1 MASPRSFNLADLWE
15 AVVPHVADRTALVV
29 DDGSWTY
36 AELED
41 RSNRLADH
49 LRRAGIG
56 PGDNVGCY
64 LYNGPEYVE
73 VMLAA
78 FKLRAVPINVNY
90 RYVADEL
97 RYLCADAELRAIV
110 HDPSFADRVDAV
122 AGDLP
127 MLTTRLTV
135 GEGGDYEA
143 ALAAASPA
151 PVEVERSSDD
161 HYIVYTGGTTGMPKG
176 VVWRM
181 EDAFYACFGGG
192 DWMRMN
198 PITTPDQITE
208 RIQQDQ
214 VVFFALAPMMHGA
227 AQWTVFSMLLAG
239 GKAVLTASRPATDYA
254 QVWRLITEQKAN
266 VLTIIG
272 DAIARPLIDEYLA
285 NRDRYDA
292 SSIFSFGSGAVA
304 FSDAGKAELSA
315 LFPNAIVNDGYGASE
330 TGAQARSLGGGRFSG
345 YDDETKVIDPV
356 TLALVEPGSG
366 AVGRVARRGHIPQ
379 GYYNDPVKTAE
390 TFPTV
395 DGVRWVLTGDEATVL
410 EDGSIQL
417 YGRGSMCINTGG
429 EKVFAEEVES
439 AVVAHPGVYDVL
451 VVGVPDPRWGSKV
464 VAVLAAVSGAE
475 PTGEELDAHC
485 REVLAGYKVP
495 KEWVFVDHVQRS
507 PSGKA
512 DYAWAKATAVEAT
525 AASRP

>member
-15 AVVPHVADRTALVV
+15 AVLPLVADRTALVV
-29 DDGSWTY
+29 DEGSWTY
-36 AELED
+36 AELEA
-41 RSNRLADH
+41 RANRLADH
-49 LRRAGIG
+49 LRQAGIG
-56 PGDNVGCY
+56 PGDHVGCY
-64 LYNGPEYVE
+64 LYNGSEYVE

-97 RYLCADAELRAIV
+97 RYLCADAELKALV

-127 MLTTRLTV
+127 LLATRLTV

-151 PVEVERSSDD
+151 PVPVERSSDD
-161 HYIVYTGGTTGMPKG
+161 HYVVYTGGTTGMPKG

-192 DWMRMN
+192 DWMRLN
-198 PITTPDQITE
+198 PISSPDQITE

-239 GKAVLTASRPATDYA
+239 GKALLTASRPATDYA

-272 DAIARPLIDEYLA
+272 DAVARPLIDEYLA
-285 NRDRYDA
+285 GGDAYDA

-315 LFPNAIVNDGYGASE
+315 LFPNVIVNDGYGASE

-345 YDDETKVIDPV
+345 YDDETKVIDPE
-356 TLALVEPGSG
+356 TLTLVEPGSG
-366 AVGRVARRGHIPQ
+366 AIGRVARRGHIPQ
-379 GYYNDPVKTAE
+379 GYYNDAAKTAE
-390 TFPTV
+390 TFPTI

-464 VAVLAAVSGAE
+464 VAVLAAVPGAE
-475 PTGEELDAHC
+475 PGTDELDAHC
-485 REVLAGYKVP
+485 RQVLAGYKVP
-495 KEWVFVDHVQRS
+495 KDWVFVEQVQRS

-512 DYAWAKATAVEAT
+512 DYAWAKAAAVDAT
-525 AASRP
+525 GSVVS